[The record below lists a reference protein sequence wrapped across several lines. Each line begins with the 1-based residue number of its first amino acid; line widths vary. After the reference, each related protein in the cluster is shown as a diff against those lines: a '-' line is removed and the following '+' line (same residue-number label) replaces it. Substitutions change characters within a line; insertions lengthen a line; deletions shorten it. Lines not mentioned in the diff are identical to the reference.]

1 MSGVEEF
8 RLPDLGEGLTEAELV
23 SWAVAVGD
31 TVELN
36 QVIAEVETAKA
47 LVELPSPFAG
57 VVRELLARPG
67 DTVPVGTAL
76 IRIESTRPADAVPR
90 DEPKSESVL
99 VGYGPSSPAPSR
111 RRRPA
116 AQPSRPVGG
125 RPDAVPAA
133 RRAARDLGV
142 DLATLTGTGRGGAI
156 TVDDVEQAGP
166 ATTPAV
172 AAPVP
177 DERETRTP
185 IRSVRRQTAA
195 AMVASAF
202 TAPHVTEFL
211 TVDVTETVHLLGQ
224 LRASSAF
231 AGLHLTPLS
240 LVAKALLLALRAHP
254 ELNSAWAEDTQEI
267 VTKHYVNL
275 GIAAATDRGLVV
287 PNVKDADKLPLP
299 ELCRALGELAD
310 TARAGKATPQD
321 LTGGTITITN
331 VGVYGIDTGTPI
343 LNPGEAAILA
353 LGAINRRPWV
363 VGDDIVARDVT
374 TLSVTVD
381 HRLVDGEQASRFL
394 ADLGA
399 TLADPVPTLLA
410 QL

>member
-1 MSGVEEF
+1 MSDVEEF

-31 TVELN
+31 TVALN

-76 IRIESTRPADAVPR
+76 IRIESTRAGGAESHGGPTAD
-90 DEPKSESVL
+90 SVL
-99 VGYGPSSPAPSR
+99 VGYGPSTPTPSR
-111 RRRPA
+111 RRRAVADRARSPEA
-116 AQPSRPVGG
+116 GV
-125 RPDAVPAA
+125 DAVPAA
-133 RRAARDLGV
+133 RRAARELGIE
-142 DLATLTGTGRGGAI
+142 LATLTGTGRGGAI
-156 TVDDVEQAGP
+156 TVDDVRRAQP
-166 ATTPAV
+166 APTPA
-172 AAPVP
+172 AAASE
-177 DERETRTP
+177 DGRESRAP

-195 AMVASAF
+195 AMVSSAF

-211 TVDVTETVHLLGQ
+211 TVDVTETVQLLAR
-224 LRASSAF
+224 LRAATAF
-231 AGLHLTPLS
+231 ANLHLTPLT
-240 LVAKALLLALRAHP
+240 LVAKALLLTLRAYP
-254 ELNSAWAEDTQEI
+254 ALNSSWSEDTQEI

-275 GIAAATDRGLVV
+275 GIATATDRGLVV
-287 PNVKDADKLPLP
+287 PNVRDAETLPLP
-299 ELCRALGELAD
+299 DLCRAIGDLTD
-310 TARAGKATPQD
+310 TARSGRATPED

-343 LNPGEAAILA
+343 LNPGEAAIVA

-363 VGDDIVARDVT
+363 VGVDIVARDVT

-381 HRLVDGEQASRFL
+381 HRLVDGEQASKFL

-399 TLADPVPTLLA
+399 MLTDPVPALLA
-410 QL
+410 RL